1 LVAAADLSQR
11 EHERELFERLPD
23 AEAREELL
31 KLYQPLA
38 RYLARRFE
46 GRGESLEDLTQV
58 AALGLL
64 KAIDRFDL
72 ERGVQFTTYA
82 AATVI
87 GELKRHFRDRGWA
100 VRVPRRIQETGLR
113 VSRAVSELNQE
124 LGHSPTVKEIG
135 ARTGYA
141 EEEVLEA
148 LEASGAYNTLSLDA
162 PVGGEHTTIA
172 DRVSDD
178 DDPFDRV
185 EGWASMGPAIRA
197 LPARERRMLYLRFFE
212 EKTQSQIADEMGISQ
227 MHVSRLLARTLRQLR
242 EGGAPDDNPEGSS
255 SGP

>member
-1 LVAAADLSQR
+1 VTAADLSERQ
-11 EHERELFERLPD
+11 HERELFERLPD
-23 AEAREELL
+23 ASAREELL
-31 KLYQPLA
+31 TLYQPLA

-46 GRGESLEDLTQV
+46 GRGEALDDLTQV

-82 AATVI
+82 AATII

-113 VSRAVSELNQE
+113 VSRAVSQLNQE

-135 ARTGYA
+135 ARTGFSD
-141 EEEVLEA
+141 EEVLEA

-162 PVGGEHTTIA
+162 PAGGEHTTVA
-172 DRVSDD
+172 DHIRED

-242 EGGAPDDNPEGSS
+242 EGGASDERPDGAPDP
-255 SGP
+255 